1 MYLEEFMLSI
11 WNAHKT
17 VTSNNQQEQLKILI
31 LEKNKK
37 MLNMSLKCI
46 ANNKT

>member
-1 MYLEEFMLSI
+1 MYLEEFLLSI

-31 LEKNKK
+31 LQKK
-37 MLNMSLKCI
+37 KKVKYVPKMYCQ
-46 ANNKT
+46 